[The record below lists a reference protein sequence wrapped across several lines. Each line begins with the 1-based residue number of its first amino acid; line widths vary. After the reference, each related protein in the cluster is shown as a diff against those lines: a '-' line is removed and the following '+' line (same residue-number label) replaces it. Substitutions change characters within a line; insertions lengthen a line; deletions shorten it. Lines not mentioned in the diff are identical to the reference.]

1 MALNETQSMSP
12 IGTGWPN
19 GWQSVVDHYLA
30 EVAEGDHGSNGRF
43 VPELIGLAGT
53 LSVAL

>member
-1 MALNETQSMSP
+1 MSL

-19 GWQSVVDHYLA
+19 GWQTVVDHYLA

-43 VPELIGLAGT
+43 VPELVGLAGT
-53 LSVAL
+53 LSVTL

>member
-1 MALNETQSMSP
+1 MSP

-19 GWQSVVDHYLA
+19 GWQTVVDHYLPG
-30 EVAEGDHGSNGRF
+30 VAEGDHGSNGRF
-43 VPELIGLAGT
+43 VAEPVGLAGT